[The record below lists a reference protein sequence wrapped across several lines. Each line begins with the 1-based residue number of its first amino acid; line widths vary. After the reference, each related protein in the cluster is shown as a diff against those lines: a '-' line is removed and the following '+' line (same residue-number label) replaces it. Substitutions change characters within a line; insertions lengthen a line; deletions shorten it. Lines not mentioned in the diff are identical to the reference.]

1 MSSLPVNFGG
11 VARRPSHERP
21 GVVPPADAA
30 ELPNFEENRP
40 IRALKFAPR
49 RPKAIQLPYSDVR
62 GRPTTS

>member
-1 MSSLPVNFGG
+1 MSGPPVNFGV

-21 GVVPPADAA
+21 GVVPPADAM

-49 RPKAIQLPYSDVR
+49 RPKAVQLPYTDAR
-62 GRPTTS
+62 GRPAAS